1 MLNKNKNYFQYF
13 LKICWQFFQ
22 IIEGRAGVLYTNYDD
37 AIAKV
42 VNQAS
47 VEFENDP
54 TVQAYADSELK
65 RYELA

>member
-1 MLNKNKNYFQYF
+1 M
-13 LKICWQFFQ
+13 
-22 IIEGRAGVLYTNYDD
+22 LYTNYDD